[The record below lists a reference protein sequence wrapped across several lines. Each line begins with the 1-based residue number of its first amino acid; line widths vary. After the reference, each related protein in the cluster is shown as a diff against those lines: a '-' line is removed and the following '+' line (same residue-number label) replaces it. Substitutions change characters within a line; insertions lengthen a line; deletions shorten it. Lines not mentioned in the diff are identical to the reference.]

1 MVTKFFKASRNT
13 YFVFRNITKYSKNFL
28 RKNLE
33 NRNFEA
39 ANTFIQ
45 EQLGILVKYNLG
57 GFPLLHISVFFSAR
71 LIPRRGPTAK
81 SDERWDKII
90 YEPPVSAKNQ

>member
-13 YFVFRNITKYSKNFL
+13 YFVFRNITKYSKNIL
-28 RKNLE
+28 RKFR

-45 EQLGILVKYNLG
+45 EQLGILVK
-57 GFPLLHISVFFSAR
+57 I
-71 LIPRRGPTAK
+71 
-81 SDERWDKII
+81 
-90 YEPPVSAKNQ
+90 